1 MRPFLSSWLR
11 RLLPFSTVVATMV
24 FALALSARF
33 PLTAAFVP
41 LFAIHYWSVPQPL
54 FMPPWL
60 VFALGIGEDILMAT
74 PFGLHAFL
82 WVAFYACARS
92 TAFAV
97 QQSRIAT
104 LTLHYA
110 LLSFIVPL
118 VLGVLLLVQGRG
130 LSGSW
135 EVLWGWGSAP
145 FVYPFV
151 AVVLHKMERN
161 LLAS

>member
-1 MRPFLSSWLR
+1 MRLFLASNLCR
-11 RLLPFSTVVATMV
+11 ILPFTTVVLTMLLA
-24 FALALSARF
+24 FALSARF

-41 LFAIHYWSVPQPL
+41 LLVIHYWSVPQPL
-54 FMPPWL
+54 YMPPWL
-60 VFALGIGEDILMAT
+60 VFALGIFEDLLLAT
-74 PFGLHAFL
+74 PLGLHACL

-92 TAFAV
+92 TSFAV

-110 LLSFIVPL
+110 LLSFVVPV
-118 VLGVLLLVQGRG
+118 VLAVLLLVQGRG

-145 FVYPFV
+145 LVYPLV
-151 AVVLHKMERN
+151 AIVLQRMERD
-161 LLAS
+161 LLDQ

>member
-1 MRPFLSSWLR
+1 MRAFFSSNLQSI
-11 RLLPFSTVVATMV
+11 LPFATVVLTMAL
-24 FALALSARF
+24 ALALSARF
-33 PLTAAFVP
+33 PLTATFVP
-41 LFAIHYWSVPQPL
+41 LLAIHYWSVPQPL

-60 VFALGIGEDILMAT
+60 VFALGIGEDLLLAT
-74 PFGLHAFL
+74 PLGLHALL
-82 WVAFYACARS
+82 WIAFYACARS

-110 LLSFIVPL
+110 LLSFVVPL
-118 VLGVLLLVQGRG
+118 ILAVLLLVQGRG

-135 EVLWGWGSAP
+135 EIFWGLASAP

-151 AVVLHKMERN
+151 AFVLQKMERN
-161 LLAS
+161 LLDS

>member
-1 MRPFLSSWLR
+1 MRAFLSSWLR
-11 RLLPFSTVVATMV
+11 HLLPVASVVLTMV
-24 FALALSARF
+24 VALALSASF

-41 LFAIHYWSVPQPL
+41 LLAIHYWSVPQPL

-60 VFALGIGEDILMAT
+60 VFALGIGQDMLMAT

-97 QQSRIAT
+97 QQSRIAS

-110 LLSFIVPL
+110 LLSFVVPSML
-118 VLGVLLLVQGRG
+118 AVLLLVQGRG

-145 FVYPFV
+145 LVYPFV
-151 AVVLHKMERN
+151 ALVLQKTERN